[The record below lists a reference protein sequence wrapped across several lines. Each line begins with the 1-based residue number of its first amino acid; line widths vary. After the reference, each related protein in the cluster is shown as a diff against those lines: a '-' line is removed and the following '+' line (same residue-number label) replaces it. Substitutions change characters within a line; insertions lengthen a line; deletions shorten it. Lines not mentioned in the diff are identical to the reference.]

1 MTEISWEKELEN
13 SNFYDLRIKKR
24 LLNLIT
30 SLSGNVGSSI
40 PFACQDWAN
49 TKGAYRFLSN
59 ENFTEAEILQGHFE
73 STASRIN
80 HSSGPLLILHDT
92 TEITFNRKSPREI
105 GYTRKCANRKGLF
118 GHDIE
123 RAMCG
128 ILMHS
133 SLAITPEGVP
143 LGLTANKFWSRDKF
157 KNSKALYRG
166 TNATRIPIE
175 EKESYRWLDGISMS
189 HKDINSPK
197 NLVHIGDRESDIFEF
212 FNRAIQERS
221 NFLVRVKVDRRSDKD
236 TIFTNISKS
245 KIIGTYNLHF
255 KDRKG
260 NDINTMLD
268 VRAESM
274 IVRPP
279 FGPKSKIYPDLNLTI
294 ITARERRQPKG
305 RERIEWK
312 LMTNLIVQNLEDAV
326 EKLKWYSLRWKIEV
340 FFKIL
345 KSGCKITDSKLRTAE
360 SLSKMISINCLI
372 AWRIFWMTMIIRE
385 STSITPMI
393 GISETEKIILDKLK
407 PDTEPPTLA
416 KYFLKIAKLGGYL
429 ARSSDPPPGNTVMWR
444 GISKLQDIVLG
455 IEIGKEI
462 YG

>member
-24 LLNLIT
+24 LLSLIN
-30 SLSGNVGSSI
+30 SLSKSVGSSI

-49 TKGAYRFLSN
+49 TKGAYRFLSS
-59 ENFTEAEILQGHFE
+59 EKFSEEEILQGHFE
-73 STASRIN
+73 STASRVN
-80 HSSGPLLILHDT
+80 LSDGPILILHDT
-92 TEITFNRKSPREI
+92 TEITFNRKSPQEI

-118 GHDIE
+118 DHEIQ

-128 ILMHS
+128 ILMHT

-157 KNSKALYRG
+157 KNAKALYRG
-166 TNATRIPIE
+166 KNATRIPIE
-175 EKESYRWLDGISMS
+175 EKESYRWLDGVSKS
-189 HKDINSPK
+189 NKVINTPG

-212 FNRAIQERS
+212 FTRTIQEKS
-221 NFLVRVKVDRRSDKD
+221 HFLVRVKVDRRSDKD
-236 TIFTNISKS
+236 TIFKNISKS
-245 KIIGTYNLHF
+245 KIMGVYNLCYR
-255 KDRKG
+255 DRKG
-260 NDINTMLD
+260 NEINTMLD

-279 FGPKSKIYPDLNLTI
+279 FGPKSNIYPDLNLTV
-294 ITARERRQPKG
+294 ITARERREPNG

-312 LMTNLIVQNLEDAV
+312 LMTDLSVVDFDDAV

-340 FFKIL
+340 FFKVL

-360 SLSKMISINCLI
+360 SLSKMIAINCLV
-372 AWRIFWMTMIIRE
+372 AWRIFWMTMISRE
-385 STSITPMI
+385 GSSVTNSLGITSIERI
-393 GISETEKIILDKLK
+393 VLDKLK
-407 PDTEPPTLA
+407 PDSSPSTLSS
-416 KYFLKIAKLGGYL
+416 YYLKIAKLGGYL
-429 ARSSDPPPGNTVMWR
+429 ARASDAPPGNTVMWR
-444 GISKLQDIVLG
+444 GFSKLKDIVLG